1 MKQVVMGTDI
11 RL

>member
-1 MKQVVMGTDI
+1 MKQVIMGTDI